1 MSTLGSSKIALGLI
15 TRYFHDPMPIL
26 RFLDNA
32 MKFGHHIDQVIV
44 AYSHGVKQEAVASI
58 EERTGI
64 TIVEAYGDANMRSRL
79 LFAGLSTDEV
89 DGLLDVPNW
98 PRLQEV
104 PYGAYRNAVL
114 IQALLD
120 GFDFLLFFDTDVQP
134 LVLTAIEGEQP
145 VWQEV
150 DFVGT
155 HMLSLSEEHVTVTTS
170 EYSGYYIIP
179 PMSFDG
185 LSDLL
190 FGLGKGMAL
199 EYMEDCHTHGC
210 LNLGPAFPGPPT
222 LTFKPLGGNL
232 GLSLDSPR
240 RLAPFFSTIYTTKG
254 ACIKGRGE
262 DTLLGQTLSNKHGQ
276 IIDVDLRIFHDTY
289 DDFPRT
295 PDVRRQ
301 TVRDRFFGACLGWIG
316 RNPFMTWYLN
326 GLGRLETSFKA
337 EINQQRLGLS
347 IGGEKAAEFLDDPR
361 LMELPAAF
369 EDSYEV
375 LPQTIDRYHRLMHGW
390 EALLN
395 ALAPEVAP
403 HERVSEDDQQL
414 PLAS

>member
-15 TRYFHDPMPIL
+15 TRNFHDPMPIL

-44 AYSHGVKQEAVASI
+44 AYSHGITPEAVAAV

-64 TIVEAYGDANMRSRL
+64 TVVEAYGDPYMRSRL
-79 LFAGLSTDEV
+79 LFAGLNADEV
-89 DGLLDVPNW
+89 DGLLDVPGW
-98 PRLQEV
+98 PRSQEV

-134 LVLTAIEGEQP
+134 LVLTAIEKIKP
-145 VWQEV
+145 VWQEI
-150 DFVGT
+150 DFIGT
-155 HMLSLSEEHVTVTTS
+155 HIHSLSDKRVIVTTS
-170 EYSGYYIIP
+170 EYLGYYIIP
-179 PMSFDG
+179 PMSFIG

-210 LNLGPAFPGPPT
+210 LNLGPASPGPPT
-222 LTFKPLGGNL
+222 PTFKPLGGNL
-232 GLSLDSPR
+232 GISLDSPR

-254 ACIKGRGE
+254 AYIKGRGE
-262 DTLLGQTLSNKHGQ
+262 DTLLGQTLSDKHGQ

-316 RNPFMTWYLN
+316 RNPFMTWYLS
-326 GLGRLETSFKA
+326 GLGRLETSFNA

-361 LMELPAAF
+361 FMDLPAAF

-375 LPQTIDRYHRLMHGW
+375 LPQTIDRYLRLMHGW
-390 EALLN
+390 NALLN
-395 ALAPEVAP
+395 ALAPEAAP
-403 HERVSEDDQQL
+403 QERVSDDDQQL
-414 PLAS
+414 HLAS